1 MSTVYIE
8 KHAGRLRLR
17 WFHANKRYTLAVG
30 VDDDPTGR
38 AVARQKAGQIDKDIA
53 AGYFDPTL
61 LKYRPQILGKNAT
74 VISCPELFE
83 RFMRTMEREKNLA
96 SGSMRRYVCILSH
109 LRQCLD
115 VSADTVRERLSGNFA
130 AYLSERVSAV
140 TAKSYLY
147 TLSACWDW
155 AIDKYRIAP
164 ENPWP
169 AQIARI
175 KPQPKQK
182 VKPFTV
188 AEVCAILGAFKTHPH
203 YSHYADFVAFLFG
216 CGTRFGEAVAL
227 RWEDVAADFSTVW
240 IGRSITGRDRP
251 RNLTKT
257 GKARTVLVSSKVAEM
272 LRERYEAMQPQQG
285 DLVFPA
291 QKGGHINDS
300 LFRRRA
306 WKSVLIALNI
316 PYRKPYSTRHTA
328 ISHALKS
335 GANYIELAE
344 ATGHDAKVLHQSY
357 ASAIESKSIFVEF

>member
-17 WFHANKRYTLAVG
+17 WFYANKRYTLAVG
-30 VDDDPTGR
+30 VDDNATGR

-140 TAKSYLY
+140 TVKSYLY

-155 AIDKYRIAP
+155 ATDKYRIAP

-182 VKPFTV
+182 VKPFTT
-188 AEVCAILGAFKTHPH
+188 AEVRAILAAFALDRY
-203 YSHYADFVAFLFG
+203 YSHY
-216 CGTRFGEAVAL
+216 
-227 RWEDVAADFSTVW
+227 
-240 IGRSITGRDRP
+240 
-251 RNLTKT
+251 
-257 GKARTVLVSSKVAEM
+257 
-272 LRERYEAMQPQQG
+272 
-285 DLVFPA
+285 
-291 QKGGHINDS
+291 
-300 LFRRRA
+300 
-306 WKSVLIALNI
+306 
-316 PYRKPYSTRHTA
+316 
-328 ISHALKS
+328 
-335 GANYIELAE
+335 
-344 ATGHDAKVLHQSY
+344 Y
-357 ASAIESKSIFVEF
+357 AG